1 MLDAAYRDALDL
13 AVTGGGECL
22 QNPGSGE
29 RVGGAVVPFAD
40 AMTAKHELPR
50 LLQNPRPAHLV
61 LKDGTVFAGW
71 AAGAAAVIEGEVVF
85 NTSMT
90 GYQEMLTDPSYHG
103 QILTLT
109 TSHVGQVGVNP
120 ADAESDRIW
129 ARALVVQDLDC
140 DPSSWRAVGGFEQWL
155 EENDLAVGWGFDTRA
170 VVRHIRTAGA
180 VPGLLITDGT
190 PPSKLADRAAK
201 ARGTDGCD
209 LAREVACTRAYEWN
223 EGPWRSPSHRD
234 PVTTGDG
241 VRVAVVD
248 YGVKRSILRRLVAEG
263 LKVTVVPPTSSAADL
278 IGGGYGGV
286 LLSNGPGDP
295 AAVAGAQEVIAEL
308 VGRIPILGICM
319 GCQLL
324 GLALGGRTVKL
335 PYGHHG
341 GNHPVRELAT
351 GRVLVTSQNHN
362 YVVQESSLPREVEVT
377 HINLT
382 DGTLEGLSLPRAGVD
397 AVQFHP
403 EASPGPN
410 DAIGLFAKFAERCR
424 ERK

>member
-1 MLDAAYRDALDL
+1 
-13 AVTGGGECL
+13 
-22 QNPGSGE
+22 
-29 RVGGAVVPFAD
+29 
-40 AMTAKHELPR
+40 MTAKSNLPR
-50 LLQNPRPAHLV
+50 LLQKPRRAHIV
-61 LKDGTVFAGW
+61 LKDGTVFEGW
-71 AAGAAAVIEGEVVF
+71 AAGAEAVVEGEVVF
-85 NTSMT
+85 NTAMT

-109 TSHVGQVGVNP
+109 TSHVGQVGVNQ

-129 ARALVVQDLDC
+129 AQALVVQDLDLE
-140 DPSSWRAVGGFEQWL
+140 PSSWRAENGFEQWL
-155 EENDLAVGWGFDTRA
+155 EHNNLAVGWGFDTRA
-170 VVRHIRTAGA
+170 IVRHVRTAGA

-190 PPSKLADRAAK
+190 PPEKLADRAAA
-201 ARGTDGCD
+201 ARGTDGRD
-209 LAREVACTRAYEWN
+209 LAREVACTQSYEWTG
-223 EGPWRSPSHRD
+223 GPWRSPSEAESAAH
-234 PVTTGDG
+234 GD
-241 VRVAVVD
+241 RIKVAVVD

-263 LKVTVVPPTSSAADL
+263 CTVQVMPPTTGAEELTS
-278 IGGGYGGV
+278 GGFDGV

-295 AAVAGAQEVIAEL
+295 AAVEGAQAVIAEL
-308 VGRIPILGICM
+308 VGRLPILGICM

-341 GNHPVRELAT
+341 GNHPVRELST

-382 DGTLEGLSLPRAGVD
+382 DGTLEGLSLPRAAVD
-397 AVQFHP
+397 AVQYHP

-410 DAIGLFAKFAERCR
+410 DSIGLFRRFADRCR
-424 ERK
+424 GVKS

>member
-1 MLDAAYRDALDL
+1 MGGWAGNPKSKIRKSEMGGL
-13 AVTGGGECL
+13 GGGML
-22 QNPGSGE
+22 SSPDG
-29 RVGGAVVPFAD
+29 
-40 AMTAKHELPR
+40 MAKTNDLPR
-50 LLQNPRPAHLV
+50 SLQKCRSAYLV
-61 LKDGTVFAGW
+61 LRDGTTFSGW

-109 TSHVGQVGVNP
+109 TSHVGQVGINS

-129 ARALVVQDLDC
+129 ARALVVQDLDL
-140 DPSSWRAVGGFEQWL
+140 DPSSWRAEDGAEKWL
-155 EENDLAVGWGFDTRA
+155 EDRGVTVGWGFDTRA
-170 VVRHIRTAGA
+170 IVRHVRTAGA
-180 VPGLLITDGT
+180 VPGILSTDGT
-190 PPSKLADRAAK
+190 EPADLLTRAAE
-201 ARGTDGCD
+201 ARGTDGLD
-209 LAREVACTRAYEWN
+209 LAREVACTESYQWN
-223 EGPWRSPSHRD
+223 EGPWLSPSHPLESTPD
-234 PVTTGDG
+234 DDAP
-241 VRVAVVD
+241 RVAVID
-248 YGVKRSILRRLVAEG
+248 FGVKRSILRRLVHEG
-263 LKVTVVPPTSSAADL
+263 FAVTVVPPGTTADE
-278 IGGGYGGV
+278 ICGGSYAGV

-295 AAVAGAQEVIAEL
+295 AAVAGAQDLISAL

-351 GRVLVTSQNHN
+351 GRVLVTAQNHN
-362 YVVQESSLPREVEVT
+362 YVVEESSLPREVEVT
-377 HINLT
+377 HVNLT

-410 DAIGLFAKFAERCR
+410 DSLELFRRFAERCR
-424 ERK
+424 EGAS